1 MPDDLHGEIVRRRLF
16 RRLTRDQP
24 TPCLVAFM
32 NNLGSIFFVFGFT
45 RERKRVFWFSIRN
58 LVNPKESKIDF
69 LIFILDFKFG
79 LVT

>member
-1 MPDDLHGEIVRRRLF
+1 
-16 RRLTRDQP
+16 
-24 TPCLVAFM
+24 M